1 MQQPHARTV
10 RLAAIALTSAAL
22 TGLVA
27 VYFIPVGPKEERAAT
42 VLSKTGPQGQAAYR
56 AAWSD
61 GRLTR
66 ADMYEIREKIFP
78 PPITIAS
85 STPRST
91 TCLRSLA
98 YSFRR

>member
-1 MQQPHARTV
+1 MQQPHGRTI
-10 RLAAIALTSAAL
+10 RLTAIALTSAAL
-22 TGLVA
+22 TGVFA

-66 ADMYEIREKIFP
+66 ADMYEIRD
-78 PPITIAS
+78 AS
-85 STPRST
+85 GHEIDNWVDMSGRTS
-91 TCLRSLA
+91 
-98 YSFRR
+98 